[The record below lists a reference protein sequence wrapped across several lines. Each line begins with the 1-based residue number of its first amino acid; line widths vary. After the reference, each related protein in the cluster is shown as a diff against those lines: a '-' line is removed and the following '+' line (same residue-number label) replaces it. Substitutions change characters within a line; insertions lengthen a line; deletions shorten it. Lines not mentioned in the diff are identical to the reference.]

1 MLIPLIVPPIC
12 FQSCLLFL
20 SHWHLHPFCCSGK
33 NKTLGHCWSLLCRP
47 SANLSSDFK
56 IYSESSPSPP
66 PLLVHPKPSHCQ
78 FLFRL
83 VASQILFGRSDS
95 IKTDQFISPLH
106 LSLIMSSALHWKSNH
121 CSQCSARFSRIWPLL
136 HLWLY
141 PLLPLLLRAHWPLCS
156 SLTTWAYFHS
166 SSFYTCCSL
175 CLRGS
180 SPLVSLFSFFTFCL
194 YIIFSVS
201 PSQLPDLITESTP
214 SFESNTLYFLF
225 LVYFFSKAF
234 VCLLLC
240 LLPARMNL
248 FCFLLDSMLDT

>member
-1 MLIPLIVPPIC
+1 MTPCWFPWLFPQSASRAVFSFLVIGISILFVVQVKTKLWVIADLFYVGHQQISALI
-12 FQSCLLFL
+12 S
-20 SHWHLHPFCCSGK
+20 K
-33 NKTLGHCWSLLCRP
+33 
-47 SANLSSDFK
+47 
-56 IYSESSPSPP
+56 YSESSPSPP

-180 SPLVSLFSFFTFCL
+180 SPRFTVQLLHVLFIYHLLSKPFPVTRFNHRVYSLL
-194 YIIFSVS
+194 WV
-201 PSQLPDLITESTP
+201 
-214 SFESNTLYFLF
+214 
-225 LVYFFSKAF
+225 
-234 VCLLLC
+234 
-240 LLPARMNL
+240 
-248 FCFLLDSMLDT
+248 